1 MITMSHMMSQLSKVI
16 SDVSVLRRI
25 LFAVA
30 HLPPNCPRL
39 WEIAVQFGVGQR
51 QSRNTI
57 TPAQAHVLF
66 ENLSELNS
74 EAFVND
80 QSLLT
85 ELSQHQFPHSSSPQ
99 LGIVLISP
107 KTVCCKCGGPL
118 FLRADRPSRMVIYD
132 DKLGTLP
139 ATHYHKDCRK
149 PQCRVHQYY
158 GYHTIGDE
166 GKSCHDD
173 DCLLL
178 PYFISTQ
185 KTAFSMTL
193 LRNYDAELLIGQ
205 VNYKQQANIY
215 NYVHGYL
222 AAKPEE
228 TEESHSHAET
238 AGPRYLYHPLIKEG

>member
-1 MITMSHMMSQLSKVI
+1 M
-16 SDVSVLRRI
+16 
-25 LFAVA
+25 
-30 HLPPNCPRL
+30 
-39 WEIAVQFGVGQR
+39 
-51 QSRNTI
+51 
-57 TPAQAHVLF
+57 
-66 ENLSELNS
+66 
-74 EAFVND
+74 ND

-85 ELSQHQFPHSSSPQ
+85 ELSQHQFPHCSSPP

-193 LRNYDAELLIGQ
+193 RNYDTELLIGQ
-205 VNYKQQANIY
+205 VSYKQQTFTVMFMDTLLQNLRRLKRVNHMQKQQDQGIY
-215 NYVHGYL
+215 IIH
-222 AAKPEE
+222 
-228 TEESHSHAET
+228 
-238 AGPRYLYHPLIKEG
+238 

>member
-1 MITMSHMMSQLSKVI
+1 MSHMMSQLSRVI
-16 SDVSVLRRI
+16 TDVSVLRRI
-25 LFAVA
+25 LFAVV
-30 HLPPNCPRL
+30 HLPPDCL
-39 WEIAVQFGVGQR
+39 QFGVGQR

-85 ELSQHQFPHSSSPQ
+85 EFSQHQFPHSSLPP

-132 DKLGTLP
+132 NKLGTLP

-158 GYHTIGDE
+158 DTTVLKLKGSHIMMMTACC
-166 GKSCHDD
+166 CH
-173 DCLLL
+173 
-178 PYFISTQ
+178 IS
-185 KTAFSMTL
+185 SL
-193 LRNYDAELLIGQ
+193 LR
-205 VNYKQQANIY
+205 KQPSVWHSFGTMMQS
-215 NYVHGYL
+215 YL
-222 AAKPEE
+222 
-228 TEESHSHAET
+228 
-238 AGPRYLYHPLIKEG
+238 